1 VVCGQQ
7 ALRIGAGGDGR
18 NARGSDPGL
27 HIVTGSK
34 GLVMEWNLV
43 RRSHDAELVACSLCL
58 RVRRGSAWIE
68 AAEVIREL
76 RSYELPAA
84 PRLQSGVC
92 DDCADAIFDR
102 RAQAEEEAIAA

>member
-1 VVCGQQ
+1 
-7 ALRIGAGGDGR
+7 
-18 NARGSDPGL
+18 
-27 HIVTGSK
+27 
-34 GLVMEWNLV
+34 MEWNLV

-68 AAEVIREL
+68 AEEVIREL
-76 RSYELPAA
+76 RSYELPVA

-102 RAQAEEEAIAA
+102 RAHAEEEAIAA